1 VTYHSHADL
10 GGEDVRGAIVPKPE
24 GELFHAP
31 WEPRVMAL
39 VVAMGPTGMSNI
51 DMNRS
56 VRETLPN
63 YRDLSYYEIWLA
75 ALEKL
80 ALQKGLLGRSPP
92 PPRQV
97 LRAEAVLA
105 VIKKGFPASR
115 PASHP
120 PRFSIG
126 EQVRTTAV
134 EPPHHTR
141 LPKYAR
147 GKLGVIE
154 RVHGVHVFPDTNAQ
168 ELGESPQ
175 WLYTVVFDAQE
186 LWGEDA
192 RMQRSSISI
201 DAFEPYLQPAE
212 THPER
217 A

>member
-1 VTYHSHADL
+1 MTYHSYADL
-10 GGEDVRGAIVPKPE
+10 GGEDVRGAIVPEAE

-92 PPRQV
+92 PPKQV
-97 LRAEAVLA
+97 LRAETVLG
-105 VIKKGFPASR
+105 VIKKGFSVSR
-115 PASHP
+115 PASAP
-120 PRFSIG
+120 ARFSLG
-126 EQVRTTAV
+126 ERVRTAAAA
-134 EPPHHTR
+134 PPHHTR

-147 GKLGVIE
+147 GKVGVIE

-168 ELGESPQ
+168 GLGESPQ
-175 WLYTVVFDAQE
+175 WLYTVAFDAQE
-186 LWGEDA
+186 LWGENA
-192 RMQRSSISI
+192 RLQGGMISV
-201 DAFEPYLQPAE
+201 DAFEPYL
-212 THPER
+212 ER